1 MVNLLLLILALAF
14 FAAYF
19 YDRLSGHALTKKLNQ
34 NYLARGAH
42 ERGQNLVSQELVFT
56 THASVAQVRQSIL
69 STVKAETDIP
79 LLIADAYI
87 IHSTDTQILYGFGK
101 RFHQSFRGLLTLNPT
116 EDGTKGSWEI
126 IDWTLRDGIV
136 DGQSVMNR
144 FVADI
149 NTALRNVDRNAV
161 LRPKGSATSTSSG
174 GSRSYNPPPPPPTM
188 NKSTATNTLAPR
200 QLQPNPA

>member
-1 MVNLLLLILALAF
+1 MVNLILLILCVAF

-19 YDRLSGHALTKKLNQ
+19 YDRLSGNSLTKKLNQ
-34 NYLARGAH
+34 NYFERGAH
-42 ERGQNLVSQELVFT
+42 ERGQTLVSQELVFT
-56 THASVAQVRQSIL
+56 THVNAAQVRQSIL

-79 LLIADAYI
+79 LLIADAYL
-87 IHSTDTQILYGFGK
+87 IHSTDTQILYGVGNK
-101 RFHQSFRGLLTLNPT
+101 LRQSFRGLVTLQVV
-116 EDGTKGSWEI
+116 EGGTKGSWEI

-161 LRPKGSATSTSSG
+161 LRPIGSATSRPAG
-174 GSRSYNPPPPPPTM
+174 GPRSYNPSSDTPPPPSLPDSF
-188 NKSTATNTLAPR
+188 KKRS
-200 QLQPNPA
+200 